1 MSCGRATVALCK
13 PVCTIRAA
21 GMIVVALVALVVG
34 ASRDAQAQVP
44 SVTSISPSS
53 GPAAGGTPVIIT
65 GINFIRITAVR
76 FGGSA
81 ATSFTVNSATS
92 IAATSPAGTGRWM

>member
-1 MSCGRATVALCK
+1 MSCGRATVALRK

-21 GMIVVALVALVVG
+21 GMIVVAFVALVVG

-44 SVTSISPSS
+44 SVTSVSPNS

-65 GINFIRITAVR
+65 GINL
-76 FGGSA
+76 SA
-81 ATSFTVNSATS
+81 
-92 IAATSPAGTGRWM
+92 